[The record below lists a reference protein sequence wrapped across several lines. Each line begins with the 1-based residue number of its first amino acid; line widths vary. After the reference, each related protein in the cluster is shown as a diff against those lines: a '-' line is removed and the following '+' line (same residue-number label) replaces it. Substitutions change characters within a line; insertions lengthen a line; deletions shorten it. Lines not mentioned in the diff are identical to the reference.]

1 LKKLKNSKKKEL
13 ELRKSK
19 IKEKIKDLYDPNSSD
34 EDNDKEARASMKDIL
49 KK

>member
-1 LKKLKNSKKKEL
+1 MKKLKNSKKKEL

-34 EDNDKEARASMKDIL
+34 DDNDNALRASMKNSL